1 MELETAEKMEK
12 VIGSFEA
19 HFDDMDDINRVWDKK
34 ALDDLL
40 SAALDPEDGIF
51 ADLAEC
57 ARDFRKAAVEARE
70 QLGIHGGPGGT
81 DPGAAFIDDGLYH
94 YVKWYH
100 MLFTTKLQVRCSF
113 LLLFLLFAFLLVC
126 AHLFF
131 CSSHQLQPWHAS
143 STGAARSAA
152 ADEQEISG
160 ASFFGGGSGLR
171 RRGSYC
177 RAHALDHCDV
187 LALINIMVEH
197 REVIKSALEG
207 LDDLKER
214 LACERWEMDTH
225 SAFCFVALAP
235 RAAHWRI
242 VLFIG
247 CGG

>member
-113 LLLFLLFAFLLVC
+113 LLLYLLFACFFLYVLISSF
-126 AHLFF
+126 AHLIN
-131 CSSHQLQPWHAS
+131 CSRGTRVRPERRVARQRMSRRSAERAS
-143 STGAARSAA
+143 SAA
-152 ADEQEISG
+152 AAACAAAGATAARTRSTTATSSLSLISW
-160 ASFFGGGSGLR
+160 SS
-171 RRGSYC
+171 
-177 RAHALDHCDV
+177 
-187 LALINIMVEH
+187 
-197 REVIKSALEG
+197 
-207 LDDLKER
+207 
-214 LACERWEMDTH
+214 
-225 SAFCFVALAP
+225 
-235 RAAHWRI
+235 
-242 VLFIG
+242 IG
-247 CGG
+247 R